1 MKITNKQ
8 EMLSWSEIVIRL
20 SLASLFGA
28 LIGLERE
35 RKDWTAGLRT
45 HMMVC
50 VGSSLIMIVS
60 TFGFADILGT
70 DHVVLDPSRIAAQVI
85 SGIGFIGAGTILFL
99 KQGVIRGLTTA
110 SGLWTVAAIG
120 LATGG
125 GMYFAAGVTTIIAL
139 IILWVLQ
146 PLERIYGKRFKQ
158 KALRIT
164 TGPDNGELIN
174 RLLNKEKLKI
184 RTFTFEKNGDVFILQ
199 LKFNSTEMA
208 GMVGLINDL
217 KKDPCVKEVYWA
229 Q

>member
-1 MKITNKQ
+1 
-8 EMLSWSEIVIRL
+8 MLGWSEILIRL

-50 VGSSLIMIVS
+50 VGSCLTMMVS
-60 TFGFADILGT
+60 AFGFSDILGT

-99 KQGVIRGLTTA
+99 KQGTIRGLTTA

-120 LATGG
+120 LATGSG
-125 GMYFAAGVTTIIAL
+125 LYFAAGTTTIVAL
-139 IILWVLQ
+139 IILWALQ
-146 PLERIYGKRFKQ
+146 PLEQIYSKKFKQ
-158 KALRIT
+158 KTLRIVT
-164 TGPDNGELIN
+164 RPDANNTAMLK
-174 RLLNKEKLKI
+174 LLLSHPDLKI
-184 RTFTFEKNGDVFILQ
+184 QTFTLDKEDDGYIFQMKLDPTDITKFEDIISELKN
-199 LKFNSTEMA
+199 
-208 GMVGLINDL
+208 
-217 KKDPCVKEVYWA
+217 DPAIKEIFWT